1 MTIGKVIR
9 LADALKPNA
18 IDNELKYQY
27 ITEVE
32 GLVQTEVMLLSS
44 EDIITYDPERDGENT
59 KLLVKPPHDKLYIA
73 YLAAMI
79 DFANGE
85 YDRYANTI
93 EQFNAYYREYHRWYF
108 SRFHPADGKAISEGY
123 YLSAYAIA
131 VKHGYEGSEEEFAA
145 AQLGKT
151 PELRYNADVLEW
163 KYTDEGDDAWRELI
177 DVGGIED
184 AKTAAVNAALTAG
197 EQAGIAQEYSAA
209 AKEYAEQAKESSTL
223 GMTAAKVGDYAKVAE
238 VDENGVPTRFEAAE
252 GSGGSFV
259 VTLTKTDSV
268 YSGDKTFAEI
278 GTALENGLTIIVRY
292 GYFVYNLVIKS
303 ADVAYFALASTFVQG
318 TAVFMI
324 SCTKDDI
331 WSAAE
336 TFVEQTA
343 NRVTE
348 VTSAST
354 DTEYPSA
361 KAAYTL
367 AANSKTMIVKVTQG
381 STITADK
388 TFSEISNAIN
398 SGRLVAVL
406 YNNYVM
412 TPISYYNSSTQEIS
426 FAALS
431 PATGYTLLKK
441 LKCTSANEWTYSE
454 YSLEHRN
461 NLVTSI
467 GAGSGNTQYPS
478 AKAVYDAIEAAKPD
492 IVTPTEES
500 TDTQAASAKAVWN
513 MIGAGG
519 SGGSGKAAL
528 DTFMDNTD
536 IDYLYDESTGAYY
549 TVIRVYKQKLDGSY
563 QYPFVYAP
571 NGAGAGDKSTYDM
584 TVVDGWL
591 LAINSGIFNTSTI
604 KPDGIVIQNG
614 TVVQNASSATYSQC
628 KPLTIDSNGD
638 LSYAAYDVDAAELVD
653 AGIVSAVCGFMP
665 IVVDYAAVDS
675 SEWNSVS
682 HYTQNAQRQIIG
694 QWGNGDYAIITCEG
708 RGYHN
713 SDGWTIAE
721 AQAVCIRHGL
731 KFAYNLDGG
740 GSTETM
746 LGHKPVN
753 TIYENATGRVVPT
766 FIVFSGATVPPA
778 VDETGGSGGGETE
791 VTLTGISATYTG
803 GDVAVG
809 TAVTELIGI
818 VVTANYS
825 DGSTATVTEYTL
837 SGEIAEGE
845 NTVTVTY
852 AGLTTT
858 FTVVGVAESGFE
870 PVTANATFLVHYG
883 NVVSNTGISGNTSY
897 SWHLTNI
904 NSRIAAVTTE
914 PNINGQQTETVND
927 INYYP
932 IPIPSGATKVIIT
945 CPGFIPGDRYY
956 SYDANDRVYT
966 DLFDPGWQVEGG
978 VTRELDAEYEYM
990 TVNFKDVVNSGYIPD
1005 GTDTS
1010 GFSIVFE

>member
-18 IDNELKYQY
+18 IENELKYQY

-59 KLLVKPPHDKLYIA
+59 ELLVKPPHDKLYIA

-108 SRFHPADGKAISEGY
+108 SRFHPADGRAISEGY

-131 VKHGYEGSEEEFAA
+131 VKHGFKGSEEEFAA

-151 PELRYNADVLEW
+151 PELRYNTDVLEW
-163 KYTDEGDDAWRELI
+163 KYTDEGDDAWRALI

-197 EQAGIAQEYSAA
+197 EQAGIAQEHSAL

-223 GMTAAKVGDYAKVAE
+223 GMTAANVGDYAKVAE

-268 YSGDKTFAEI
+268 YSADRTFAEI
-278 GTALENGLTIIVRY
+278 GAALENGLTIIVRY

-343 NRVTE
+343 NRVTD

-354 DTEYPSA
+354 DTEYPTA

-367 AANSKTMIVKVTQG
+367 AANTKTMIVKVTQG

-388 TFSEISNAIN
+388 TFSEISTAIN

-406 YNNYVM
+406 YSNCVM
-412 TPISYYNSSTQEIS
+412 MPTGYYNSSTQEIS

-454 YSLEHRN
+454 NSLEHRN

-478 AKAVYDAIEAAKPD
+478 AKAVYDAIQAAKPE
-492 IVTPTEES
+492 IVTPSAES
-500 TDTQAASAKAVWN
+500 TDTQAASAKAVWD
-513 MIGAGG
+513 
-519 SGGSGKAAL
+519 SLPTLKTWTAADL
-528 DTFMDNTD
+528 
-536 IDYLYDESTGAYY
+536 E
-549 TVIRVYKQKLDGSY
+549 
-563 QYPFVYAP
+563 
-571 NGAGAGDKSTYDM
+571 
-584 TVVDGWL
+584 
-591 LAINSGIFNTSTI
+591 
-604 KPDGIVIQNG
+604 
-614 TVVQNASSATYSQC
+614 AT
-628 KPLTIDSNGD
+628 T
-638 LSYAAYDVDAAELVD
+638 
-653 AGIVSAVCGFMP
+653 
-665 IVVDYAAVDS
+665 
-675 SEWNSVS
+675 
-682 HYTQNAQRQIIG
+682 
-694 QWGNGDYAIITCEG
+694 
-708 RGYHN
+708 
-713 SDGWTIAE
+713 
-721 AQAVCIRHGL
+721 
-731 KFAYNLDGG
+731 
-740 GSTETM
+740 
-746 LGHKPVN
+746 
-753 TIYENATGRVVPT
+753 
-766 FIVFSGATVPPA
+766 
-778 VDETGGSGGGETE
+778 
-791 VTLTGISATYTG
+791 
-803 GDVAVG
+803 
-809 TAVTELIGI
+809 
-818 VVTANYS
+818 
-825 DGSTATVTEYTL
+825 
-837 SGEIAEGE
+837 
-845 NTVTVTY
+845 
-852 AGLTTT
+852 
-858 FTVVGVAESGFE
+858 
-870 PVTANATFLVHYG
+870 
-883 NVVSNTGISGNTSY
+883 
-897 SWHLTNI
+897 
-904 NSRIAAVTTE
+904 
-914 PNINGQQTETVND
+914 
-927 INYYP
+927 
-932 IPIPSGATKVIIT
+932 
-945 CPGFIPGDRYY
+945 
-956 SYDANDRVYT
+956 
-966 DLFDPGWQVEGG
+966 
-978 VTRELDAEYEYM
+978 
-990 TVNFKDVVNSGYIPD
+990 
-1005 GTDTS
+1005 
-1010 GFSIVFE
+1010 

>member
-59 KLLVKPPHDKLYIA
+59 ELLVKPPHDKLYIA
-73 YLAAMI
+73 YLTAMI

-151 PELRYNADVLEW
+151 PELRYNTDVLEW

-177 DVGGIED
+177 DVGGIEV

-197 EQAGIAQEYSAA
+197 EQAGIAQGYSAA

-238 VDENGVPTRFEAAE
+238 VNENGVPTRFEAAE

-259 VTLTKTDSV
+259 VTVTKTDSV
-268 YSGDKTFAEI
+268 YSADRTFAEI

-343 NRVTE
+343 NRVTD

-367 AANSKTMIVKVTQG
+367 AANTKTIIVKVTQG

-388 TFSEISNAIN
+388 TFSEISAAIN

-426 FAALS
+426 FAAVS
-431 PATGYTLLKK
+431 PSTLYTMLVR
-441 LKCTSANEWTYSE
+441 LKCTSENVWTYSE

-467 GAGSGNTQYPS
+467 GAGSGNKQYPS
-478 AKAVYDAIEAAKPD
+478 AKAVYDAIQAAKPD
-492 IVTPTEES
+492 IVTPTAES

-513 MIGAGG
+513 MLGGGG
-519 SGGSGKAAL
+519 SG
-528 DTFMDNTD
+528 TD
-536 IDYLYDESTGAYY
+536 ISLGVTGASVGDIIKVKAVDANGKPTAWETEKTYSK
-549 TVIRVYKQKLDGSY
+549 TQIDAIMGSY
-563 QYPFVYAP
+563 
-571 NGAGAGDKSTYDM
+571 
-584 TVVDGWL
+584 
-591 LAINSGIFNTSTI
+591 
-604 KPDGIVIQNG
+604 
-614 TVVQNASSATYSQC
+614 
-628 KPLTIDSNGD
+628 
-638 LSYAAYDVDAAELVD
+638 
-653 AGIVSAVCGFMP
+653 
-665 IVVDYAAVDS
+665 
-675 SEWNSVS
+675 
-682 HYTQNAQRQIIG
+682 
-694 QWGNGDYAIITCEG
+694 
-708 RGYHN
+708 
-713 SDGWTIAE
+713 
-721 AQAVCIRHGL
+721 
-731 KFAYNLDGG
+731 
-740 GSTETM
+740 
-746 LGHKPVN
+746 
-753 TIYENATGRVVPT
+753 
-766 FIVFSGATVPPA
+766 
-778 VDETGGSGGGETE
+778 
-791 VTLTGISATYTG
+791 
-803 GDVAVG
+803 
-809 TAVTELIGI
+809 
-818 VVTANYS
+818 
-825 DGSTATVTEYTL
+825 
-837 SGEIAEGE
+837 
-845 NTVTVTY
+845 
-852 AGLTTT
+852 
-858 FTVVGVAESGFE
+858 
-870 PVTANATFLVHYG
+870 
-883 NVVSNTGISGNTSY
+883 
-897 SWHLTNI
+897 
-904 NSRIAAVTTE
+904 
-914 PNINGQQTETVND
+914 VND
-927 INYYP
+927 INALV
-932 IPIPSGATKVIIT
+932 G
-945 CPGFIPGDRYY
+945 GD
-956 SYDANDRVYT
+956 A
-966 DLFDPGWQVEGG
+966 
-978 VTRELDAEYEYM
+978 
-990 TVNFKDVVNSGYIPD
+990 
-1005 GTDTS
+1005 
-1010 GFSIVFE
+1010 